1 MATQPATASGV
12 FRFGGDF
19 ELNVPAY
26 ELRSAGI
33 PLKLKPIPL
42 ELLIFLV
49 ERRGELVTREQIVER
64 IWGKGVFLDTDNSI
78 NGAIS
83 RIRQVL
89 RDDAA
94 QPSYVQTIT
103 GRGYRFIASV
113 TESLRPTTPE
123 VDTPPAIIEGLI
135 GKKVSHYRIL
145 ELLGGGGMGVV
156 YKAEDL
162 KLGRRVAIKFLPSEL
177 ASDPKA
183 LARLEG
189 EARAASALDHRN
201 ICSIYEL
208 DEHEGQPFIVMQL
221 LEGQTLQEQM
231 EAAAQQG
238 SPLPLAKVL
247 AIAIHVA
254 EGLQAAHEKGFI
266 HRDIKPANIF
276 ITGSDEAKILDFG
289 LVQSL
294 EENIEESRNDPEPNR
309 TTANARNS
317 ATDRAE
323 RLALTGAH
331 MGTAFYMSPE
341 QVRGEKL
348 DARTDIFSF
357 GLVLYQMLSGQR
369 AFPGNTTHVVHDGIL
384 HNTQVPLRE
393 INPALPTS
401 LVAVVDRCLEKERER
416 RYQTASEVRA
426 ALEEAGRATVP
437 ASARRLRII
446 VVAGTVIL
454 LASCVAWLWSW
465 QRPMA
470 EYAFK
475 RYRVTALTSSGTV
488 AFAGISP
495 DGRNLIFADEQGPR
509 QSLWLQQV
517 STSAAVRILGPV
529 SHPLLEGLRFTPDG
543 DYFYYIEEDPGGE
556 TQSLY
561 RLGVTGGSP
570 QKIVSDIDDLSAVDT
585 SGDGKQL
592 VYTRR
597 DTLKSEYYLFTANA
611 DGTGERRL
619 FTLHGSEQIGLP
631 VWSPD
636 EKSIAFGIGLGGS
649 IKSIAVISSQGGTE
663 RRLPPEARDISQLA
677 WLPDQS
683 GLLFSAWAK
692 GEDHYSLWILAFP
705 DGKLRRIS
713 SDLVSY
719 FGLSLTQSGRSL
731 VTVQR
736 QTDSTLWVAPANDP
750 TDATPLHEGANRQ
763 DGMWGVSWLPDGRLV
778 FGIGDLSE
786 LWVVDRDGSNRQQ
799 LTHVGKT
806 ATNPTSTPT
815 SGTIVFQRRGYAS
828 KMFAAIWS
836 VDSHGN
842 NLKQLT
848 SGAGHEHRPEI
859 SPDGKFIVYASGN
872 NAWKM
877 TLADHKA
884 TNLDPRGGFSPT
896 ISPDGRWIEFEALDN
911 HLEIV
916 AADGKGSPRLLPFID
931 EPQVPSPM
939 GAYAVAYPVRW
950 NAAGDALTF
959 VRTQGGVSNIWA
971 QPIDGGPARQ
981 LTHFTSMVI
990 WSHDWSRDG
999 KYLVMARGNFSPDA
1013 VMLTDTR

>member
-1 MATQPATASGV
+1 MT
-12 FRFGGDF
+12 GDIYRLGDEF
-19 ELNVPAY
+19 DLDLRAY
-26 ELRSAGI
+26 ELRSSGT
-33 PLKLKPIPL
+33 PLKLKPIPM

-49 ERRGELVTREQIVER
+49 ERRGELVSREEIVER
-64 IWGKGVFLDTDNSI
+64 IWGKDVFLDTDNGI

-83 RIRQVL
+83 KIRQVL

-94 QPSYVQTIT
+94 QPRFVQTVT
-103 GRGYRFIASV
+103 GKGYRFVAPV
-113 TESLRPTTPE
+113 EEVSLLP
-123 VDTPPAIIEGLI
+123 VAVAQAKPPADSLI
-135 GKKVSHYRIL
+135 GHRVTHYRIL

-177 ASDPKA
+177 AGDPKA
-183 LARLEG
+183 LARLES
-189 EARAASALDHRN
+189 EARAASSLDHRN

-208 DEHEGQPFIVMQL
+208 EEHGGQPFIVMQL
-221 LEGQTLQEQM
+221 LEGQTLQEKL
-231 EAAAQQG
+231 EAAAQEEKT
-238 SPLPLAKVL
+238 LPLSEVL
-247 AIAIHVA
+247 DVA
-254 EGLQAAHEKGFI
+254 VQITKGLEAAHQKGII

-276 ITGSDEAKILDFG
+276 ITNRNEAKILDFG
-289 LVQSL
+289 LAKGL
-294 EENIEESRNDPEPNR
+294 EEEFSGQSHLECDASQD
-309 TTANARNS
+309 S
-317 ATDRAE
+317 AEIVTRPSAISL
-323 RLALTGAH
+323 RLTLTGIH

-357 GLVLYQMLSGQR
+357 GLVLYQMVSGQR
-369 AFPGNTTHVVHDGIL
+369 AFPGNTTQVVHDGIL
-384 HNTQVPLRE
+384 HNSPVSLRE
-393 INPALPTS
+393 INPTLPTK
-401 LVAVVDRCLEKERER
+401 LVAIVDKCLEKERER
-416 RYQTASEVRA
+416 RHQTAAEVRA
-426 ALEEAGRATVP
+426 ALAEAVAAPVS
-437 ASARRLRII
+437 ASSWRRRSI
-446 VVAGTVIL
+446 VVAGVAIL
-454 LASCVAWLWSW
+454 VAACVAGIWWW
-465 QRPMA
+465 RRPMA
-470 EYAFK
+470 ESAFK
-475 RYRVTALTSSGTV
+475 TYRVSALTSSGTV
-488 AFAGISP
+488 AFASISP

-517 STSAAVRILGPV
+517 ATSTAVRILGPV

-543 DYFYYIEEDPGGE
+543 NYFYYIEEDPGGE

-561 RLGVTGGSP
+561 RLGVTGGFA
-570 QKIVSDIDDLSAVDT
+570 QRIISDIDDLSAVDI
-585 SGDGKQL
+585 SLDGKHL

-619 FTLHGSEQIGLP
+619 FTLRGSELIGLP
-631 VWSPD
+631 AWSPD
-636 EKSIAFGIGLGGS
+636 GKTIAFGIGQGGS
-649 IKSIAVISSQGGTE
+649 IKTIALISSQGGTE
-663 RRLPPEARDISQLA
+663 RRLPPEARNISQVA

-683 GLLFSAWAK
+683 GLLFSAWPK
-692 GEDHYSLWILAFP
+692 GEDHYSLWILTYP

-719 FGLSLTQSGRSL
+719 FSASLTHSARSL

-736 QTDSTLWVAPANDP
+736 QADSTLWVAPANDP
-750 TDATPLHEGANRQ
+750 TEATPLHEGANRE
-763 DGMWGVSWLPDGRLV
+763 DGMWGVSWLPDGRVV

-806 ATNPTSTPT
+806 ATNPTSTPAG
-815 SGTIVFQRRGYAS
+815 GTIVFQRRGYAS
-828 KMFAAIWS
+828 KLFAAIWAID
-836 VDSHGN
+836 VHGN
-842 NLKQLT
+842 NLRQLT

-859 SPDGKFIVYASGN
+859 SPDGKWIVYASGN

-877 TLADHKA
+877 TLADGKA
-884 TNLDPRGGFSPT
+884 TNLEPRGGFSPT
-896 ISPDGRWIEFEALDN
+896 ISPDGRWIAFEAVDN

-916 AADGKGSPRLLPFID
+916 TADGKGPTRLLPFID

-939 GAYAVAYPVRW
+939 SAYAVAYPVRW

-959 VRTQGGVSNIWA
+959 VRTQDGVSNIWA
-971 QPIDGGPARQ
+971 QPINGGTPRQ

-999 KYLVMARGNFSPDA
+999 KYLVMARGNFSRDA
-1013 VMLTDTR
+1013 VMLTDIR